1 MVTRIVKMTF
11 RTEATAQFL
20 DIFEQYHTQIRAADG
35 CCGLKLLRDENNPN
49 IFFTYS
55 LWEDESFLE
64 VYRHSATFGVV
75 WPQVKPLFAAP
86 AEAWTSTALYEL

>member
-1 MVTRIVKMTF
+1 MVNRIVKMTF
-11 RTEATAQFL
+11 RTEASAQFL
-20 DIFEQYHTQIRAADG
+20 IIFEQYHNQIRAAEG
-35 CCGLKLLRDENNPN
+35 CCGLKLLREANDPR

-64 VYRHSATFGVV
+64 IYRHSATFAAV

-86 AEAWTSTALYEL
+86 AEAWTTEALYQL

>member
-11 RTEATAQFL
+11 RTDAATQFL
-20 DIFEQYHTQIRAADG
+20 EIFDQYHNQIRAAEG
-35 CCGLKLLRDENNPN
+35 CCGLKLLRDANDPH

-55 LWEDESFLE
+55 LWEDETFLD
-64 VYRHSATFGVV
+64 VYRHSRTFGEV

-86 AEAWTSTALYEL
+86 AEAWTTAACYEL

>member
-11 RTEATAQFL
+11 RTDAAAQFL
-20 DIFEQYHTQIRAADG
+20 DLFEQYHNQIRAADG
-35 CCGLKLLRDENNPN
+35 CCGLKLLRDANDAC

-55 LWEDESFLE
+55 LWEDESFLGA
-64 VYRHSATFGVV
+64 YRNSTIFGEV

-86 AEAWTSTALYEL
+86 AEAWTSTVLYEL

>member
-1 MVTRIVKMTF
+1 MTF
-11 RTEATAQFL
+11 RTEAAAQFL
-20 DIFEQYHTQIRAADG
+20 EIFEQYQNQIRAAEG
-35 CCGLKLLRDENNPN
+35 CCGLKLLIDANDPR

-64 VYRHSATFGVV
+64 IYRYSATFAAV

-86 AEAWTSTALYEL
+86 AEAWTTSAMYEL

>member
-1 MVTRIVKMTF
+1 MTF
-11 RTEATAQFL
+11 RTEAAAQFL
-20 DIFEQYHTQIRAADG
+20 LIFEQYHNQIRAAKG
-35 CCGLKLLRDENNPN
+35 CCGLKLLRDANDPR

-64 VYRHSATFGVV
+64 IYRHSATFAAV

-86 AEAWTSTALYEL
+86 AEAWTTEALYEL